1 MTHGK
6 LRPVVLLAGI
16 WAIGS
21 GVTFADVWQ
30 PLSPFKIDEGRVAPW
45 AKQDVRIDPAYRRK
59 EVRFEPARVIAP
71 APIACDRAKYEWL
84 FGPAEGLFEGGLP
97 APAADAARAL
107 GLGNGPYATL
117 RVSCS
122 NAGFDFHRAG
132 NGTMLLGLDNVV
144 WTLMPTRSAATP
156 AEIVQEML
164 VTHFTHDMGF
174 TRESVAAK
182 SAFLSTTLRA
192 RLAAWFAKPQSPD
205 DAPEINGDPFTNSQ
219 EYPDRF
225 TLDRA
230 LPTPR
235 RTVIPVHFADA
246 DSKSR
251 VDYVL
256 VREGQQWLV
265 DDVMDER
272 DVSVFAS
279 AVLPTADGL
288 LLEKLA
294 KTGANLLQLHRVD
307 FRLRFPSE
315 AQAKEAVVRLE
326 DLAFAAVPERSG
338 KGDGWTVLASKK
350 MYPVESDLVGLREKL
365 DVIAAAGGG
374 SYDGWQAKAVK

>member
-1 MTHGK
+1 MNTGGS
-6 LRPVVLLAGI
+6 RYIVLLVGLWI
-16 WAIGS
+16 SGS
-21 GVTFADVWQ
+21 VVVRADIWQ

-45 AKQDVRIDPAYRRK
+45 AKQDVRIDPAYRGK

-71 APIACDRAKYEWL
+71 HPIACDRAKYEWL
-84 FGPAEGLFEGGLP
+84 FGSAEGLFEGGLP
-97 APAADAARAL
+97 APAAEAARAL
-107 GLGNGPYATL
+107 GLGKGPYATL
-117 RVSCS
+117 RVTCS

-132 NGTMLLGLDNVV
+132 DGALLLGLDNVV
-144 WTLMPTRSAATP
+144 WTLKPARSATTP
-156 AEIVQEML
+156 AEIVQELL

-182 SAFLSTTLRA
+182 NGFLSTALRA
-192 RLAAWFAKPQSPD
+192 RLAAWFVKPKSPG
-205 DAPEINGDPFTNSQ
+205 DAPDINGDPFTNSQ

-225 TLDRA
+225 TLGRA

-235 RTVIPVHFADA
+235 RTVIPVHFADE
-246 DSKSR
+246 DSKRR

-279 AVLPTADGL
+279 AVVPTADGL

-315 AQAKEAVVRLE
+315 DQAKEAVARLE
-326 DLAFAAVPERSG
+326 DLAFAAVAERSG
-338 KGDGWTVLASKK
+338 KGESWTVLASKR
-350 MYPVESDLVGLREKL
+350 MYPVESDLAGLREKL

-374 SYDGWQAKAVK
+374 SYESWQAKAVK